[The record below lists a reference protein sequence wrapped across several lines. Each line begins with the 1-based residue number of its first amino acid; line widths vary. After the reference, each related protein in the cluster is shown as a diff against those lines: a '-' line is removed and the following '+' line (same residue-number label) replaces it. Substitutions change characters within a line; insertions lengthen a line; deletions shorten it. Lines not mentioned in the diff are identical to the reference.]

1 MRISDW
7 SADVGSS
14 DLGAREATPAL
25 FSFCHIGARRPSLGR
40 EISDGRFRPAA
51 DLNPLCGEAMGRW
64 QREALSEGLWRE
76 VAAPPPPAVPL
87 PIAARQ
93 GGSAPDTFRPTPTA
107 THTQAAPGMEAGGG
121 DEKQKTARQ
130 EKR

>member
-40 EISDGRFRPAA
+40 EISDGRFRPVA

-64 QREALSEGLWRE
+64 QREALTEGQWRE
-76 VAAPPPPAVPL
+76 VAAPPPPPAAAVPL
-87 PIAARQ
+87 PIAAGP
-93 GGSAPDTFRPTPTA
+93 GGPATAPFRPKPTSPRHNSTPGA
-107 THTQAAPGMEAGGG
+107 TEGG
-121 DEKQKTARQ
+121 
-130 EKR
+130 